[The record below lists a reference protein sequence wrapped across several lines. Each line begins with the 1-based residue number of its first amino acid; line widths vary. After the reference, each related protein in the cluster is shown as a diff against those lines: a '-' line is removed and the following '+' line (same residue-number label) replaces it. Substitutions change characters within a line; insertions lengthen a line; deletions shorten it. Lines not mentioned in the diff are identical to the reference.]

1 MWRSVCHET
10 HTESASRARRDPVRT
25 PMQWNCGKHAGFSAV
40 DPEQEWLPVGP
51 GYLDVNVEEE
61 NQPGS
66 ILKLFKE
73 LTTLRRKRRAL
84 TLGHY
89 RMVESGDG
97 NVYAYERCFEDERV
111 LVILNFGSEGC
122 LLDLSHAC
130 AQADVLLST
139 DLDRERGAV
148 KMQHLHLNP
157 YEGLVVAIPPTV
169 EVGSEIGTKLQKS

>member
-1 MWRSVCHET
+1 M
-10 HTESASRARRDPVRT
+10 
-25 PMQWNCGKHAGFSAV
+25 
-40 DPEQEWLPVGP
+40 
-51 GYLDVNVEEE
+51 NVEEEE

-73 LTTLRRKRRAL
+73 LTTLRRKRQSPRARSL
-84 TLGHY
+84 H